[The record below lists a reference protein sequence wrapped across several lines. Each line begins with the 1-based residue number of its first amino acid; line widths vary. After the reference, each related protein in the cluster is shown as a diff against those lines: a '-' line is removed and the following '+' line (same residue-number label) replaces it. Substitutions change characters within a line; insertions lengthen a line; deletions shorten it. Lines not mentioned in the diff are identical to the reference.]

1 MERPQYLI
9 DSNAVVDYLGKKM
22 PEVGMDFMNMV
33 VDAIPNVSVVTRIE
47 VLGFNAPLEY
57 YSILADFIDDAVVFD
72 LSEDIIKK
80 SIALRKWH
88 KIKLPDVII
97 AATALANGL
106 ALITRNTKDFTAI
119 EGLTI
124 INPWEIQ

>member
-1 MERPQYLI
+1 
-9 DSNAVVDYLGKKM
+9 
-22 PEVGMDFMNMV
+22 MDFMNMV